1 MNFQYRFT
9 LPVPVDQAW
18 ATLLDVRR
26 VAPCMPGAGIESGEG
41 DHYVGRVKVKL
52 GPIEMAYRGD
62 LHFIERDEAAHRMKL
77 EGVGKEMRG
86 GGGAKA
92 LVTMHVASVPGGSEV
107 AIDSEYELS
116 GRAAQFGTGMID
128 EIGGKLMKEFARRLE
143 KLILGGHNQAS
154 GQSSSMSQAR
164 ASERALLQATP
175 VATGTAVATGLTRRV
190 PRMRAWLFF
199 RADWPEASRSVS
211 WASSSD
217 ARPSPAWLPRPRGPR
232 SP

>member
-164 ASERALLQATP
+164 ASERARPSANAGADDWGGDDNEPLDL
-175 VATGTAVATGLTRRV
+175 VGL
-190 PRMRAWLFF
+190 AWGPLV
-199 RADWPEASRSVS
+199 SRSL
-211 WASSSD
+211 
-217 ARPSPAWLPRPRGPR
+217 PALHLLISAATLIYLVTHLR
-232 SP
+232 

>member
-143 KLILGGHNQAS
+143 KLILGGNNQAS
-154 GQSSSMSQAR
+154 GQSSLMSQAS
-164 ASERALLQATP
+164 ASERARPSANAGADDWGGDDNEPLDL
-175 VATGTAVATGLTRRV
+175 VGL
-190 PRMRAWLFF
+190 AWGPLV
-199 RADWPEASRSVS
+199 SRS
-211 WASSSD
+211 
-217 ARPSPAWLPRPRGPR
+217 LPVLHLLISAATLIYLVTHLR
-232 SP
+232 